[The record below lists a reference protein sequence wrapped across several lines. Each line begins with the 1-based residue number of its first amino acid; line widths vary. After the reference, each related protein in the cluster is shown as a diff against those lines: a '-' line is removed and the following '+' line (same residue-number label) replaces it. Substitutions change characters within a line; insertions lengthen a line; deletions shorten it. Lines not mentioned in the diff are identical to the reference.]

1 MTAIHV
7 DQRGR
12 ITFPAEIRE
21 KYDINAGDR
30 FHLTDLDG
38 VLVFTPMASTV
49 AELASEIE
57 QACLDAGLSLEMLL
71 ADLREQRVRYYD
83 ESYGARQTI

>member
-12 ITFPAEIRE
+12 ITLPAEIRE
-21 KYDINAGDR
+21 KYDISAGDR

-38 VLVFTPMASTV
+38 VLVLTPMAPTV
-49 AELASEIE
+49 AELAREIE
-57 QACLDAGLSLEMLL
+57 QARLDAGLSLETLL
-71 ADLREQRVRYYD
+71 ADLREQRVRYYN